1 MKLHLFSPIS
11 GNSGV
16 SLQVLLNNRAMAYLK
31 HGGAGTAEKALDDC
45 WASTRIKENA
55 KAAHRAGLAAM
66 AMKDFIIAV
75 SHFDVAIELDPQN
88 RASQAKRQEC
98 LDTRSGRSSG
108 ASARCMQNKADG
120 SELRAVPVS
129 AASAAHVE
137 SEHDLTQRPEDV
149 TPAPETDPAAGQ
161 RKSRSRKGRGK
172 GVKGRV
178 DTSVLD

>member
-88 RASQAKRQEC
+88 SASQAKRQEC
-98 LDTRSGRSSG
+98 LDRRSGKFIQ
-108 ASARCMQNKADG
+108 AQLQAVMQNKGGG
-120 SELRAVPVS
+120 S
-129 AASAAHVE
+129 
-137 SEHDLTQRPEDV
+137 D
-149 TPAPETDPAAGQ
+149 AAGLHPCAL
-161 RKSRSRKGRGK
+161 
-172 GVKGRV
+172 RV
-178 DTSVLD
+178 PLMR